1 MLPQSLSSE
10 VIGQP
15 ICAVLQ
21 CAYDSSDGVVVG
33 RVDPSLPP
41 GPLVELSKRVGQE
54 RQGITAYRLL
64 GHSFNK
70 ARCELETGALGGT
83 LDDFGQPGTAQ
94 GLHNHGLVD
103 RLGETSSLRCSAQE
117 LRAHGRHCPY
127 RAVFAHGAVQQPE
140 ELMLLADPSECYQL
154 LSLVDNHQNVL

>member
-21 CAYDSSDGVVVG
+21 CADDSSNGVVVG

-54 RQGITAYRLL
+54 RQGVTTYRLL
-64 GHSFNK
+64 RHPFNK

-83 LDDFGQPGTAQ
+83 LDDFGQPGPAQ

-117 LRAHGRHCPY
+117 L
-127 RAVFAHGAVQQPE
+127 
-140 ELMLLADPSECYQL
+140 
-154 LSLVDNHQNVL
+154 